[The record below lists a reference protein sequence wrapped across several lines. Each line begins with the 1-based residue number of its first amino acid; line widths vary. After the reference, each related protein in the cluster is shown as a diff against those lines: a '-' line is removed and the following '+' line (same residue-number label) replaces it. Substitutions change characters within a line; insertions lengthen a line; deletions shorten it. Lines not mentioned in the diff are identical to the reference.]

1 MLGFELHPTTTMSD
15 EHAAGGGD
23 IKNLKELPLVRFNM
37 DLSQLKDY
45 LDNIIKVVNQH
56 AKLLHTLNREM
67 MVRTT
72 EKQMADLF
80 ILISAGLP
88 YESLVKKIGGVPPPR
103 RGSVVKLL
111 GDSSLLPNNNQGV

>member
-1 MLGFELHPTTTMSD
+1 
-15 EHAAGGGD
+15 
-23 IKNLKELPLVRFNM
+23 
-37 DLSQLKDY
+37 
-45 LDNIIKVVNQH
+45 
-56 AKLLHTLNREM
+56 M

-80 ILISAGLP
+80 LLISAGLP

-111 GDSSLLPNNNQGV
+111 GDSSLLPNNQGISIIIDSPNHKLAGK